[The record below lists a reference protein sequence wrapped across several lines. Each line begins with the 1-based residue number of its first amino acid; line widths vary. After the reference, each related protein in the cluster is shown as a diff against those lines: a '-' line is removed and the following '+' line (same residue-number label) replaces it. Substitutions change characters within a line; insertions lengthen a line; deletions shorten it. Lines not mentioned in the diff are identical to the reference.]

1 MCGCY
6 VSLGLAR
13 LSGVWLV
20 YDKVAGLVRLF
31 GLWPNLLKSGRAVTF
46 IAGGGWWYIPLA
58 VYKWLGWCGAGT
70 FIPLYAQKS
79 VRCRNGKVYGCVC
92 KVMLW

>member
-20 YDKVAGLVRLF
+20 YDKVSGLVRLF
-31 GLWPNLLKSGRAVTF
+31 GLFPNLLKSVRAVTF
-46 IAGGGWWYIPLA
+46 IPGGGWWYMAFP
-58 VYKWLGWCGAGT
+58 VYKWLGWYVYAWWCGAGT
-70 FIPLYAQKS
+70 FLVVF
-79 VRCRNGKVYGCVC
+79 VR
-92 KVMLW
+92 